1 MEGAAARLRT
11 PQELQAAKAD
21 VDSLVA
27 CGLLLPADA
36 EKQCEALRLEA
47 LEWLQ
52 RDREARSAGEG
63 RAAAGVSPSAG
74 SAPVPEPAPVL
85 ASAPAPAPAK
95 AYATARTADPE
106 AVAKAVSRL
115 EKAKGPTRA
124 VLSPPGSQSIASMPG
139 FQLAAPRLPAPRH
152 RRLWRD
158 CWSLWLR
165 PRRVPPRAP
174 ACSTA
179 GALGADA
186 CLLRARVMWTTRARA
201 ACANTSHSSPLC
213 SQSTGP
219 PPSLAPLTGG
229 LPPTELLTN
238 FFRRCTPDT
247 D

>member
-74 SAPVPEPAPVL
+74 SAPGPEPAPVL

-95 AYATARTADPE
+95 AKATARTADPE

-139 FQLAAPRLPAPRH
+139 FQLLVPHRGGLVAVAPAALVHHLTYRCCFSGRGCEFSTNFEGPLIMH
-152 RRLWRD
+152 RRL
-158 CWSLWLR
+158 
-165 PRRVPPRAP
+165 
-174 ACSTA
+174 
-179 GALGADA
+179 G
-186 CLLRARVMWTTRARA
+186 
-201 ACANTSHSSPLC
+201 
-213 SQSTGP
+213 
-219 PPSLAPLTGG
+219 
-229 LPPTELLTN
+229 
-238 FFRRCTPDT
+238 RCG
-247 D
+247 